1 MAQKEGGTCSMKQSK
16 VTFNL
21 DLGDIISDISIPIK
35 KTAKVLNI
43 ILMEN
48 GQPYEI
54 EKDCKVVF
62 YAKKE
67 YT

>member
-1 MAQKEGGTCSMKQSK
+1 MKQSK
-16 VTFNL
+16 VIFNL

-54 EKDCKVVF
+54 EKDCKVV
-62 YAKKE
+62 
-67 YT
+67 

>member
-1 MAQKEGGTCSMKQSK
+1 MKHSK

-62 YAKKE
+62 YAKKPNGDVL
-67 YT
+67 YND